1 MPSITYVE
9 INGTEHTVEVP
20 VGTSLMQGAVNHAV
34 PGIEGDCGGL
44 CACGTCHV
52 YVPESFAALT
62 GTSEELESAMLEFAF
77 DVDARSRLSCQIL
90 VSEEMD
96 GLRVL
101 MPARQ
106 Y

>member
-9 INGTEHTVEVP
+9 VNGTEHTVEVA
-20 VGTSLMQGAVNHAV
+20 VGTSLMQGAVDHAV
-34 PGIEGDCGGL
+34 PGIEGDCGGM

-52 YVPESFAALT
+52 YVPETYAGLT
-62 GTSEELESAMLEFAF
+62 GEPEELESAMLEFAF
-77 DVDARSRLSCQIL
+77 DVDERSRLSCQIL
-90 VSEEMD
+90 VSEDMD
-96 GLRVL
+96 GMRVL